1 MANKKI
7 KVAENQEFI
16 PQEFVDATNIKLTT
30 AEANLLGTLCFY
42 HLNYSIYVA
51 EHDGWFFKDQKTLF
65 EESYLSPADG
75 KRVMLKLIFKR
86 LVERISGTNHRCTM
100 YRLCKGIRAS
110 MPQNPEADIDESE
123 LEDFAN
129 EPLDKNRLV
138 TVTDTVIDL
147 DSDKIQKQDLNVN
160 NLNIGPDEMELGD
173 YLKKVE
179 ELKENG
185 IKVWGS

>member
-42 HLNYSIYVA
+42 YLNYSIYAA

-86 LVERISGTNHRCTM
+86 LVERISGTNHRCTL

-138 TVTDTVIDL
+138 TDTVTDL
-147 DSDKIQKQDLNVN
+147 DTDKIQKQDLNVN
-160 NLNIGPDEMELGD
+160 NLNIGPDEMEIGD
-173 YLKKVE
+173 YLKRVKSLE
-179 ELKENG
+179 ENG
-185 IKVWGS
+185 IQVWGS